1 RQSAARTQPR
11 TSTPDCAG
19 GKRSGQNP
27 DVPTHV
33 ALLRGINVGGRNR
46 VAMADLR
53 AVVTSLAHTD
63 VATYIQSGNVVF
75 TSAETDTAAIAA
87 ALERTIA
94 ESLSVHPRVVVLS
107 RDELSQVVADNP
119 YSDETNPKC
128 LHAAFTNEP
137 VGPDELAT
145 IATAQRRATDK
156 GSRDEATVVGR
167 TLFLHTPDGLG
178 RSELAAQLARASGPL
193 ATSGSATV
201 RNWAT
206 VTKLLAM
213 CQA

>member
-1 RQSAARTQPR
+1 MTASSSDDASAVAAGRGIRQN
-11 TSTPDCAG
+11 
-19 GKRSGQNP
+19 RS
-27 DVPTHV
+27 VPTHV

-46 VAMADLR
+46 VAMAELR

-75 TSAETDTAAIAA
+75 TCPETDTTAIAA
-87 ALERTIA
+87 ALERAIA
-94 ESLSVHPRVVVLS
+94 ESLDVRPTVVVLS

-119 YSDETNPKC
+119 YPDETNPKF
-128 LHAAFTNEP
+128 LHAAFTS
-137 VGPDELAT
+137 VQIGPGQLAA
-145 IATAQRRATDK
+145 IATAQQRATDK
-156 GSRDEATVVGR
+156 GSRDEAKVVGR

-178 RSELAAQLARASGPL
+178 RSELAAQLARTGGPL
-193 ATSGSATV
+193 ATAGSATV

-213 CQA
+213 CVA